1 MVKNMNIFNP
11 KKILCPID
19 FSDLSSLAL
28 KYAAAAAVEFNAGLR
43 VFHAEF
49 FDAPRYFS
57 RNEDEQLIREV
68 KKTAGTVEK
77 ELRNHTEKILGTFSR
92 KISVDYDAVDR
103 HPVEA
108 ILDAVEKESFGLI
121 VMGTHG
127 YSGLKRFFLGSVTEN
142 VIRNARIPVFTV
154 RQKTHEFIDINQAGI
169 LPVIERMLCPC
180 HPSERG
186 ISSLKTAVSIAQ
198 RFQARLTVLFCVEAE
213 NKDIIRREKEHFESW
228 ISENI
233 GSQYPVNA
241 VVCQG
246 SAPERIISTAREEK
260 SDMIVIGADHKPFME
275 TSFLGKTT
283 ELVLRQAPAPVMA
296 IPNFG
301 MLK

>member
-43 VFHAEF
+43 IFHAKF
-49 FDAPRYFS
+49 FDTPKYFS
-57 RNEDEQLIREV
+57 RHEDEQLIQEI
-68 KKTAGTVEK
+68 KKGGATVEK
-77 ELRNHTEKILGTFSR
+77 ALRDHTEKILGTLSR
-92 KISVDYDAVDR
+92 KIPLDYGAVDR

-108 ILDAVEKESFGLI
+108 ILEAVETEFFDLI

-127 YSGLKRFFLGSVTEN
+127 YSGLKRLFLGSVTEN
-142 VIRNARIPVFTV
+142 VIRNARVPVFTI
-154 RQKTHEFIDINQAGI
+154 RQKSHGFIDVNQAGS

-180 HPSERG
+180 HPSEMG
-186 ISSLKTAVSIAQ
+186 TLSLKTAVSIAQ
-198 RFQARLTVLFCVEAE
+198 RFQAKLTVLFCVEE
-213 NKDIIRREKEHFESW
+213 EDRGIIRREKEAFPSW
-228 ISENI
+228 VSKNTE
-233 GSQYPVNA
+233 SQYPVNI

-246 SAPERIISTAREEK
+246 NTPERIISTAREEQ

-275 TSFLGKTT
+275 TSFLGRTT

-296 IPNFG
+296 VPSFG
-301 MLK
+301 MMK